1 MKASTVITTVLLV
14 MLITSCSGGN
24 ITTPAKAIQTTQG
37 HSLWGLWQFTIDPV
51 AETLEFTQMRMS
63 ELHLNALPFLE
74 PPALAYLTLETLV
87 FNGNIIDADIGIR
100 HPFLG
105 LNEFT
110 GFDVCGIFISNGS
123 LDGFSDPD
131 IRMTSEG
138 DTRLLN
144 PDGYSRWW
152 NPVDFPI
159 NLGTIYSYN
168 DGLLGTPYSS
178 AYYNCTVNGYK
189 YFTDQLGPNDPVSSA
204 TVSARGVFSAGQK
217 NVRHYTIEIGNDGL
231 IFNYA
236 IDASW
241 VPPSG
246 PPPYDIPGDFGPE
259 ANRPEA
265 WNISVTL
272 TENTLW
278 NDGSESG
285 GHLELLVDV
294 YDHYCAEL
302 NTVTIDSPGNFPLAE
317 SLAPV
322 DTGMGYARYELST
335 TDETPA
341 VDSMDILISVVSE
354 AEYGSVIPDE
364 NITAYFSINVPVA
377 EEPADDCLELV
388 EVAHS
393 SHSYF
398 YTKTMNV
405 IQDQTTWVNWWDDAV
420 GTSFPPP
427 PPPVIDWE
435 NETVIAVTMGEFST
449 GGFYPTIDWACFD
462 DNDDLEIMVTWHCP
476 GPDCYVTQVFTQ
488 PWLAVKTE
496 KYTGPYYWTE
506 DIDIY
511 PCD

>member
-1 MKASTVITTVLLV
+1 MKVPLIIVTFLLV
-14 MLITSCSGGN
+14 MMLIGCSGGN
-24 ITTPAKAIQTTQG
+24 ITIPENAMQSAQG
-37 HSLWGLWQFTIDPV
+37 HSLWGLWQGIINPV
-51 AETLEFTQMRMS
+51 AETIEFTQLRTS

-74 PPALAYLTLETLV
+74 PPALAYLTLETLK
-87 FNGNIIDADIGIR
+87 FNGNIMDTDIGIR

-105 LNEFT
+105 LDEFT

-123 LDGFSDPD
+123 LTGFIDPD
-131 IRMTSEG
+131 IVMAGEG

-159 NLGTIYSYN
+159 NLGTINSYN
-168 DGLLGTPYSS
+168 DGLLGTPFS
-178 AYYNCTVNGYK
+178 AAHYNSTLNGYK
-189 YFTDQLGPNDPVSSA
+189 YFTDELGPNAPVLAA
-204 TVSARGVFSAGQK
+204 TPSARGVFSAGQK

-241 VPPSG
+241 GPPSG
-246 PPPYDIPGDFGPE
+246 SPPFDVPGDFGPV

-278 NDGSESG
+278 NDGSENG
-285 GHLELLVDV
+285 GHLGLLIDV
-294 YDHYCAEL
+294 YDHYNAEL
-302 NTVTIDSPGNFPLAE
+302 NTVKIESAGNFPLAG
-317 SLAPV
+317 STTPI

-335 TDETPA
+335 SDETPA
-341 VDSMDILISVVSE
+341 EDSIDILVSVVSE
-354 AEYGSVIPDE
+354 AEYGAVIPDE
-364 NITAYFSINVPVA
+364 NITAYFTVNVPVA
-377 EEPADDCLELV
+377 EEPGDDCLELV
-388 EVAHS
+388 EVDHGF
-393 SHSYF
+393 HSYF
-398 YTKTMNV
+398 YTSTMNV
-405 IQDQTTWVNWWDDAV
+405 IQDQATWVNWWNDAV
-420 GTSFPPP
+420 GSSSPPP

-462 DNDDLEIMVTWHCP
+462 GSNDLEIMVTWHWP
-476 GPDCYVTQVFTQ
+476 GPSCYVIQVFTQ
-488 PWLAVKTE
+488 PWLAVRTE
-496 KYTGPYYWTE
+496 KYTGDYYWTE